1 MKLLKGVI
9 QNIRQDI
16 FSVSNTN
23 CMHES
28 ITKNNEEINNTCLKI
43 TFNQDIT
50 EDMGE
55 LIPYPQKHFIAN
67 QIFVYYW
74 YIDGFFG
81 TNKAIEFI
89 NDIKARFLISYP
101 NKINEIRHFNTK
113 ENAYLHLKQFQG
125 LKSRTIAI
133 INKTNRF
140 DGSTDFIFWCLKLH
154 AEDLIKEMGCVYYE
168 DLLSFGA
175 ANFGGT
181 QTKSCK
187 DYSTLKSKCRSIVN
201 YYIDK
206 NYKLDRYE
214 KKYKSQNELKELK
227 MNRQENANRM
237 SKLKKETTRQ
247 KIVALI
253 YSLWSN
259 DFKFHTGKNIG
270 KWNVSK
276 LSKELEISRPTLIK
290 HLTEMGE
297 L

>member
-1 MKLLKGVI
+1 MYKSISK
-9 QNIRQDI
+9 NI
-16 FSVSNTN
+16 
-23 CMHES
+23 
-28 ITKNNEEINNTCLKI
+28 EEINNTCLKI

-101 NKINEIRHFNTK
+101 NKINEIRHFDTK
-113 ENAYLHLKQFQG
+113 EIAHLHLRQFQG

-201 YYIDK
+201 YYINK

-214 KKYKSQNELKELK
+214 KKYKTKSELEELK
-227 MNRQENANRM
+227 MTRQENMRLQNQ
-237 SKLKKETTRQ
+237 KLKENKKN
-247 KIVALI
+247 KIIHFITGLYAP
-253 YSLWSN
+253 N
-259 DFKFHTGKNIG
+259 FKFKSGKNVG

-276 LSKELEISRPTLIK
+276 ISKELNISRPTIIK